1 LELSVVVLAGGQ
13 GRRLGGT
20 SKALVDLCGKPMI
33 FYALRVATSLS
44 SDVVVVVSSEE
55 QREALSKLLGA
66 EGIRIV
72 IDEQDLGPSCP
83 LLGLVSGL
91 KAVKHRKALALACD
105 MPLASRDVLY
115 FLADVMS
122 YMNASVPRWP
132 NGYVEPLQAAYRVG
146 RAAEVGEELLRS
158 GEGIRMGSFLKA
170 LGRVRYISTSV
181 LKQLDPGLST
191 FLNVNTLDDLRRAE
205 VALRARGLC

>member
-1 LELSVVVLAGGQ
+1 MELSVVVLAGGQ

-205 VALRARGLC
+205 VALRTRGLC